1 MGKVIWKGFGL
12 AEKINSQVSFI
23 TGANL
28 KKKPPK
34 NKPEKKPKKK

>member
-1 MGKVIWKGFGL
+1 MGKLIWNGYDL
-12 AEKINSQVSFI
+12 AEKINSPTSFV

-34 NKPEKKPKKK
+34 